1 MTKTKLLVLIFSI
14 VAITIV
20 GFLSTVNYK
29 SKLVLG
35 GKTFSVDVADTVYTQ
50 AKGLSNRQSLGYN
63 EGMLFIFKDVDI
75 HGFWM
80 KDMLFPIDIIWM
92 DENLKINH
100 IEKSLSPETYPKVFS
115 PEAPAKYVLEIASG
129 QADLLKVKIGDVV
142 EFVDKTSNNPFF

>member
-100 IEKSLSPETYPKVFS
+100 IE
-115 PEAPAKYVLEIASG
+115 
-129 QADLLKVKIGDVV
+129 
-142 EFVDKTSNNPFF
+142 